1 MFPTMV
7 LRYQSFRVILVA
19 EPAYSSR
26 GKELRLVSWA
36 PKGRTEPVVQPA
48 TYTSGRFCSLGK
60 GKREWKAGEEP
71 RLATEEAQR
80 QGAGR
85 LFVARDRGTHKTPS
99 PRKLTFYPTYL

>member
-36 PKGRTEPVVQPA
+36 PKRRTEPVVQPA
-48 TYTSGRFCSLGK
+48 TYTSGRFCALGK
-60 GKREWKAGEEP
+60 GKRAGEGRDEP
-71 RLATEEAQR
+71 RVATDESQREKGRTLVLLQLRHTQCAQPP
-80 QGAGR
+80 Q
-85 LFVARDRGTHKTPS
+85 THILPDTS
-99 PRKLTFYPTYL
+99 